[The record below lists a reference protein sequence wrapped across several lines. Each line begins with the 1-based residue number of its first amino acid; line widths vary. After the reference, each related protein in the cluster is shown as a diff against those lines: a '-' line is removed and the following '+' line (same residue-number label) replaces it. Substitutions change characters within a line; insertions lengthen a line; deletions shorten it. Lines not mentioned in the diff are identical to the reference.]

1 MILFPAIDL
10 KDGQCVRLIQGD
22 FEKSKVYNTSPIDQ
36 AKIFEDVGIEWLH
49 CVDLDGALEG
59 VSKNIKCIEEI
70 CSQTK
75 LKIQFGGGVR
85 SEEQIVK
92 LLDIGI
98 SNIILG
104 TVVFEDHDF
113 FIRMVNKFPNL
124 ISIALDI
131 KNNQV
136 ATKGWV
142 NVRKINLD
150 SFLNSIN
157 SMKINSIIC
166 TDVMRDGMK
175 KGINH
180 QMLENVMSNTNIP
193 LVASGGVSSVDD
205 ISLLNQQNY
214 KSIKGVIVGKAIY
227 DNEFDINNALEV
239 LG

>member
-22 FEKSKVYNTSPIDQ
+22 FEKSQVYNTSPIDQ
-36 AKIFEDVGIEWLH
+36 AKIFEDLGIEWLH

-75 LKIQFGGGVR
+75 LQIQCGGGVR

-104 TVVFEDHDF
+104 TVVFEDQDF
-113 FIRMVNKFPNL
+113 FISMVNKFPNL

-142 NVRKINLD
+142 NVRNINLD

-205 ISLLNQQNY
+205 ISLLSQQNY

-227 DNEFDINNALEV
+227 DNEFDIKNALEV
-239 LG
+239 LA

>member
-22 FEKSKVYNTSPIDQ
+22 FEKSQVYNTSPIDQ
-36 AKIFEDVGIEWLH
+36 AKIFEDLGIEWLH

-75 LKIQFGGGVR
+75 LKIQCGGGVR

-104 TVVFEDHDF
+104 TVVFEDQDF
-113 FIRMVNKFPNL
+113 FVSMVNKFPNL

-142 NVRKINLD
+142 SVRNTNLD

-180 QMLENVMSNTNIP
+180 QMLENIMNNTNIP

-205 ISLLNQQNY
+205 ISLLSKQDY
-214 KSIKGVIVGKAIY
+214 KSLKGVIVGKAIY

-239 LG
+239 LS

>member
-1 MILFPAIDL
+1 
-10 KDGQCVRLIQGD
+10 
-22 FEKSKVYNTSPIDQ
+22 
-36 AKIFEDVGIEWLH
+36 
-49 CVDLDGALEG
+49 
-59 VSKNIKCIEEI
+59 
-70 CSQTK
+70 
-75 LKIQFGGGVR
+75 
-85 SEEQIVK
+85 
-92 LLDIGI
+92 
-98 SNIILG
+98 
-104 TVVFEDHDF
+104 
-113 FIRMVNKFPNL
+113 MVNKFPNL

-142 NVRKINLD
+142 NVRNINLD

-205 ISLLNQQNY
+205 ISLLSQQNY

-227 DNEFDINNALEV
+227 DNEFDIKNALEV
-239 LG
+239 LA

>member
-22 FEKSKVYNTSPIDQ
+22 FEKSQVYNTSPIDQ
-36 AKIFEDVGIEWLH
+36 AKIFEDLGIEWLH

-75 LKIQFGGGVR
+75 LKIQCGGGVR

-104 TVVFEDHDF
+104 TVVFEDQDF
-113 FIRMVNKFPNL
+113 FISMVNKFPNL

-142 NVRKINLD
+142 NVRNINLD

-205 ISLLNQQNY
+205 ISLLSQQNY

-227 DNEFDINNALEV
+227 DNEFDIKNALEV
-239 LG
+239 LA

>member
-22 FEKSKVYNTSPIDQ
+22 FEKSQVYNTSPIDQ
-36 AKIFEDVGIEWLH
+36 AKIFEDLGIEWLH

-75 LKIQFGGGVR
+75 LKIQCGGGVR

-104 TVVFEDHDF
+104 TVVFEDQGF
-113 FIRMVNKFPNL
+113 FISMVNKFPNL

-142 NVRKINLD
+142 NVRNINLD

-205 ISLLNQQNY
+205 ISLLSQQNY

-239 LG
+239 LA